1 MGYPEMEGTVCM
13 EEEEGYVEVTE
24 GQVTEAHREAW
35 EDSGPWSALSR
46 RDRAESQSVNMC

>member
-1 MGYPEMEGTVCM
+1 MRGDEAR
-13 EEEEGYVEVTE
+13 EVTE